1 MAKIARNHMHENECR
16 NAESVIP
23 LRTRAVNP
31 GPFEALMK
39 AAKGIKEVEYL
50 VRLRPISK
58 GSLGFAT

>member
-1 MAKIARNHMHENECR
+1 MHENECR